1 MTHCRKLPWI
11 GKNIYF
17 LGFMASGK
25 SRIGSAF
32 AHLLGWPFHDT
43 DELIEEYA
51 GKKISEIFEHDGEE
65 AFRHIETQVI
75 ENVSN
80 MKNNV
85 IALGGGAVVREQ
97 NWQLISNSGITIRLA
112 APVHVLSERIARN
125 QDRPLMANL
134 SETERIKKIEAMLK
148 TREPYYR
155 RAQFTFESSD
165 DMPVPD
171 FIRHIYATLLE
182 RL

>member
-1 MTHCRKLPWI
+1 MTPCRRLPWI
-11 GKNIYF
+11 GKNVYF

-43 DELIEEYA
+43 DDLIEEYA
-51 GKKISEIFEHDGEE
+51 GKRISDIFEQDGEE
-65 AFRHIETQVI
+65 AFRHIETKVI
-75 ENVSN
+75 ENVAAK
-80 MKNNV
+80 KNNV

-97 NWQLISNSGITIRLA
+97 NWQKIIESGITICLT

-134 SETERIKKIEAMLK
+134 SEAERLEKIESMLK
-148 TREPYYR
+148 TREPFYR
-155 RAQFTFESSD
+155 RAQFTFESSNEQ
-165 DMPVPD
+165 PVPE
-171 FIRHIYATLLE
+171 FIRYIYATLLE
-182 RL
+182 TL